1 MIKILLP
8 LTLLSLNCFA
18 YDKVPYNR
26 AVHYGEWIDIDGD
39 CQDVRAELLIKE
51 SENNGVGPTFVKSK
65 DGKNCTVATGKW
77 IDYYTDIIYTN
88 AKDIQIDHIIS
99 LKQHYEAIGS
109 TLTQKQRVEYANEPT
124 HLVITKSSLNMSKGA
139 KDLSEFIQRVPQQNK
154 CKYIRDVKRIS
165 DANNIPLDNSDN
177 EIINQNP
184 ACFKANNQ

>member
-8 LTLLSLNCFA
+8 LALLSLNCFA
-18 YDKVPYNR
+18 YNR
-26 AVHYGEWIDIDGD
+26 DIDYGDWQDYDRD
-39 CQDVRAELLIKE
+39 CQNTRAEVLIARSLSPIE
-51 SENNGVGPTFVKSK
+51 FTSP
-65 DGKNCTVATGKW
+65 KNCTVATGKW
-77 IDYYTDIIYTN
+77 IDYYTDIVYTN

-109 TLTQKQRVEYANEPT
+109 TLTHKQRVEYANEPT
-124 HLVITKSSLNMSKGA
+124 HLVITNSKLNMSKGA

>member
-39 CQDVRAELLIKE
+39 CQNTRAEALITRSLSPIE
-51 SENNGVGPTFVKSK
+51 FTRSDNCYVKS
-65 DGKNCTVATGKW
+65 GKW

-109 TLTQKQRVEYANEPT
+109 TLTHKQRVEYANEPT
-124 HLVITKSSLNMSKGA
+124 HLVITKSSLNMSKSA
-139 KDLSEFIQRVPQQNK
+139 KDLSEFITRVPQQNK

-165 DANNIPLDNSDN
+165 DASNITLDNSDN

-184 ACFKANNQ
+184 ACFKVSNQ